1 LRRFFHLKQDC
12 SELLGLPIP
21 PPRTLFSNDEWLC
34 RMDFCVCVSPRIEQ
48 SKKSTQASQKQ
59 ANRVLSPTRFVFF
72 CSALPAQFPSR
83 ETPPGCGNHVA
94 LRFGFGVFGRP
105 GTTTTAANLS
115 RDTVVVMAVALFK
128 CLHRPNCR
136 NAVSIIPET
145 FYFYFFTDTHI
156 DWHGKPSQE
165 RGDWFS
171 KWKMATRQSAAMKS
185 Y

>member
-1 LRRFFHLKQDC
+1 MMSGFAAWTFVCACPLALSKAKKAPKPAKNKRTVSSHPLVLFFFA
-12 SELLGLPIP
+12 LLSRLNSP
-21 PPRTLFSNDEWLC
+21 PENP
-34 RMDFCVCVSPRIEQ
+34 
-48 SKKSTQASQKQ
+48 
-59 ANRVLSPTRFVFF
+59 
-72 CSALPAQFPSR
+72 
-83 ETPPGCGNHVA
+83 PPGCGNHVA
-94 LRFGFGVFGRP
+94 LRLGFGVFGRP

>member
-1 LRRFFHLKQDC
+1 MSGFAAWTF
-12 SELLGLPIP
+12 
-21 PPRTLFSNDEWLC
+21 
-34 RMDFCVCVSPRIEQ
+34 VCVSPPRIEQ
-48 SKKSTQASQKQ
+48 KQKSTQASQKQ

-72 CSALPAQFPSR
+72 ALLSR
-83 ETPPGCGNHVA
+83 LNSPPENPPPGCGNHVA
-94 LRFGFGVFGRP
+94 LRLGFGVFGRP

-145 FYFYFFTDTHI
+145 FLFLFFY
-156 DWHGKPSQE
+156 GC
-165 RGDWFS
+165 
-171 KWKMATRQSAAMKS
+171 A